1 MMGNRLALIRA
12 TQFIFRNGLKLLGIS
27 APNKM

>member
-1 MMGNRLALIRA
+1 MEDRLALIRA
-12 TQFIFRNGLKLLGIS
+12 TQFILKNGLNLLGIS